1 MAQRPDIQRPLR
13 WLMIIRVVV
22 ATTLLVTALL
32 IELISR
38 GEATPNAFY
47 HLTGLTYLL
56 SLAYAL
62 LFFRYKNSSVFAL
75 LQIVGDLLITSG
87 FVYISGGVL
96 SAFSFLYILSIITAS
111 ILLYRRG
118 AMLVACLSWVFY
130 GGLVMLTFYGVVR
143 SFPTPD
149 ARLAVITEKQVSYA
163 LFAHLL
169 AFLAVG
175 FLSSTLSE
183 KLLQAGAELQAQ
195 RKDLEALQA
204 LHKNIIESIASG
216 IVTTDLDGRIT
227 FLNKAA
233 EQITG
238 HSYPSQRGRTIA
250 SFLGEPDDF
259 LAGVSETLP
268 GSRKYRFEKPYV
280 SGDGRDVYLGIT
292 VSVLR
297 ERGGAPRGYTF
308 IFQDLT
314 EIRALEE
321 ELRLKD
327 RMSVLGQMAAGV
339 AHELRNPLAAMAG
352 SVQILG
358 QELELD
364 GEQKELMQVILQE
377 SQRLERTISEFLLFA
392 RPRRFQPEPA
402 DLAGVLSES
411 VVLLRNS
418 EEFRPHHAVKTDFDP
433 EGVHYVFDVDQM
445 KQIFWNLAKN
455 SLKSMPEGGD
465 LAIRIVQV
473 AGRGPEISF
482 SDQGVGMEPAQVQRC
497 FQPFETSFEDGTGL
511 GLAIVY
517 RNVQEHGGR
526 LSVLSTPGKGS
537 CFTIHLPVE
546 PMRMQ
551 GVT

>member
-22 ATTLLVTALL
+22 ATTLMISAFV
-32 IELISR
+32 IELIFR
-38 GEATPNAFY
+38 PEVTLQPFY
-47 HLTGLTYLL
+47 LPIGLAYLL
-56 SLAYAL
+56 SLLYSL
-62 LFFRYKNSSVFAL
+62 LFPRFKNSPAFAL
-75 LQIVGDLLITSG
+75 LQIVGDVIITSG
-87 FVYISGGVL
+87 FVYITGGVL

-130 GGLVMLTFYGVVR
+130 AALVLLTFYGIVHT
-143 SFPTPD
+143 FPTPD
-149 ARLAVITEKQVSYA
+149 TQAGMITEKQVSYA

-183 KLLQAGAELQAQ
+183 KLLQAGVELQEQ
-195 RKDLEALQA
+195 RKHLEALQA

-216 IVTTDLDGRIT
+216 IVTTDLDGKIT

-238 HSYPSQRGRTIA
+238 HSYPLQLRRPIA
-250 SFLGEPDDF
+250 SFLDEPSDF
-259 LAGVSETLP
+259 LTGVSETLP
-268 GSRKYRFEKPYV
+268 GSRKYRFEKPYH
-280 SGDGRDVYLGIT
+280 SADGRDLYLGIT

-297 ERGGAPRGYTF
+297 ERGGTPRGYTF

-314 EIRALEE
+314 EIKALEE

-327 RMSVLGQMAAGV
+327 RMSVLGRMAAGV

-358 QELELD
+358 QELELE
-364 GEQKELMQVILQE
+364 GQQSELMQVILDE
-377 SQRLERTISEFLLFA
+377 SLRLERTIREFLQFA
-392 RPRRFQPEPA
+392 RPRRFQPEKA
-402 DLAGVLSES
+402 DLAQVLSES

-418 EEFRPHHAVKTDFDP
+418 EEFKHHHSIKTDFEP
-433 EGVHYVFDVDQM
+433 QEVHYVFDVDQM

-455 SLKSMPEGGD
+455 SLKAMPEGGE
-465 LAIRIVQV
+465 LTLRITQ
-473 AGRGPEISF
+473 ASGRGPEISF
-482 SDQGVGMEPAQVQRC
+482 SDQGVGMDPSQVQRC

-526 LSVLSTPGKGS
+526 LSVHSAPDKGS
-537 CFTIHLPVE
+537 CFTIHLPAE
-546 PMRMQ
+546 PMH
-551 GVT
+551 VEVAT

>member
-22 ATTLLVTALL
+22 ATTLLVSAFV
-32 IELISR
+32 IELIFR
-38 GEATPNAFY
+38 PEVTLQPFY
-47 HLTGLTYLL
+47 LPIGLTYLL
-56 SLAYAL
+56 SLLYSV
-62 LFFRYKNSSVFAL
+62 LFLRFKNSPAFAL
-75 LQIVGDLLITSG
+75 LQIVGDVVITSG
-87 FVYISGGVL
+87 FVYITGGVL

-130 GGLVMLTFYGVVR
+130 AALVLLTFYGIVR
-143 SFPTPD
+143 TFPTPD
-149 ARLAVITEKQVSYA
+149 AQATVITEKQVSYA

-175 FLSSTLSE
+175 FLSSMLSE
-183 KLLQAGAELQAQ
+183 KLLQAGVELQEQ
-195 RKDLEALQA
+195 RKNLEALQA

-216 IVTTDLDGRIT
+216 IVTTDLDGKIT

-238 HSYPSQRGRTIA
+238 HSYPLQLRRPIA
-250 SFLGEPDDF
+250 SFLDEPEDF

-268 GSRKYRFEKPYV
+268 GSRKYRFEKPYH
-280 SGDGRDVYLGIT
+280 SADGRDVYLGIT

-314 EIRALEE
+314 EIKALEE

-327 RMSVLGQMAAGV
+327 RMSVLGRMAAGV

-364 GEQKELMQVILQE
+364 GQQ
-377 SQRLERTISEFLLFA
+377 SERSG
-392 RPRRFQPEPA
+392 
-402 DLAGVLSES
+402 AG
-411 VVLLRNS
+411 
-418 EEFRPHHAVKTDFDP
+418 
-433 EGVHYVFDVDQM
+433 
-445 KQIFWNLAKN
+445 
-455 SLKSMPEGGD
+455 
-465 LAIRIVQV
+465 
-473 AGRGPEISF
+473 
-482 SDQGVGMEPAQVQRC
+482 
-497 FQPFETSFEDGTGL
+497 
-511 GLAIVY
+511 
-517 RNVQEHGGR
+517 
-526 LSVLSTPGKGS
+526 
-537 CFTIHLPVE
+537 
-546 PMRMQ
+546 
-551 GVT
+551 